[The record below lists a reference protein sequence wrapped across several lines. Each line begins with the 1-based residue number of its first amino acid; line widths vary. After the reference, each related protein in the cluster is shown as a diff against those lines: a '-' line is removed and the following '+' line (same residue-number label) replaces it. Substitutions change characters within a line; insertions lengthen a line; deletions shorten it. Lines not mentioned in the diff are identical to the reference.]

1 MIGNIDGNGII
12 VRHPR
17 QSDGDYCRTMGVKQN
32 RCETQ
37 SVTRGGERTPCFGKL
52 KQFDE
57 QRERNGF
64 VPIADKETVE
74 RVYTAYHALGGNGV
88 GTEITNKIRTCA
100 SSRGGNETKAET

>member
-1 MIGNIDGNGII
+1 METALLCAILGSQTVTILVQWLLSKIDAKRNPL
-12 VRHPR
+12 R
-17 QSDGDYCRTMGVKQN
+17 DGVKELLF
-32 RCETQ
+32 C
-37 SVTRGGERTPCFGKL
+37 KL

-57 QRERNGF
+57 QREHNGF
-64 VPIADKETVE
+64 MPIADKETVE